1 MKRLFLTSSVD
12 VVASDIAKHVPVEKL
27 KLVFI
32 TTPAEAEEGEKQWLA
47 DDRSALVK
55 AGFTVSDYT
64 ITGKTREK
72 IKNDLVC
79 YDVVCV
85 SGGNTFYALEKIQQ
99 SGCAEIIRD
108 CVEHGTIYIGSSA
121 GSVLVGP
128 DIYPTYYLDAVEKA
142 PNLKGYSGLGLT
154 DVVVFPHWGSDHF
167 KELYLNKRL
176 EHAYT
181 PKHKIILLTD
191 NQYLNVTDDT
201 YHVVDVTASR
211 NF

>member
-1 MKRLFLTSSVD
+1 MKRLFLASSVD
-12 VVASDIAKHVPVEKL
+12 VVASDIAAHLQKTGL

-32 TTPAEAEEGEKQWLA
+32 TTPAEGEEGEKQWLA
-47 DDRSALVK
+47 DDRSALVR
-55 AGFTVSDYT
+55 AGFGVCDYT
-64 ITGKTREK
+64 VTGKTREMVE
-72 IKNDLVC
+72 NDLAGF
-79 YDVVCV
+79 DVICV

-99 SGCAEIIRD
+99 SGCTEVIHD
-108 CVEHGTIYIGSSA
+108 CVEYGTIYIGSSA
-121 GSVLVGP
+121 GSVLAGP
-128 DIYPTYYLDAVEKA
+128 DIYPTYYLDAIEKA

-191 NQYLNVTDDT
+191 NQYLNVTDET
-201 YHVVDVTASR
+201 YRVIDITASH